1 MNTKQK
7 IKVVEVIIIYILCP
21 MPQHVSILALSR
33 RGLTT
38 LIKEESALVSYYNFL
53 LVEKATFLRINTAPP
68 SLPTARPS
76 VTEEAA

>member
-1 MNTKQK
+1 MKSK
-7 IKVVEVIIIYILCP
+7 
-21 MPQHVSILALSR
+21 HVSIK
-33 RGLTT
+33 GQTT
-38 LIKEESALVSYYNFL
+38 LAKEEPALVSYYNFL